1 MNSTLQRTLGLIREH
16 PLQLLGPMLGA
27 ATINFI
33 VFRIESYFRDLYF
46 PQINSQA
53 MHAMRQAAR
62 VNGGAA
68 VSALSTAAQSM
79 LARGA
84 IIFGVQILQL
94 LLDLFA
100 VALTV
105 ALVAHLHRYQAD
117 TFTAAIERLRTVP
130 RLLGSLVRLALRIF
144 FAGIGVV
151 LVMAIAGGVL
161 LIVFG
166 VHRVPTAPPHGW
178 FWLPGVGLLSFVLY
192 GAVASL
198 VMPYFLYVS
207 FQIQQQTWPDDS
219 VRARLTTQAIRF
231 AWIAAGV
238 YACLVGLVGVANLS
252 LAGTAVLTNNFLH
265 GIERLIVAVVEE
277 IPLIALVV
285 AVASVVARA
294 NEPVIESEPGRV
306 TS

>member
-1 MNSTLQRTLGLIREH
+1 MNSTLQRTFGLIREH

-53 MHAMRQAAR
+53 MRAMRQAAR

-68 VSALSTAAQSM
+68 VSALSTAVHNS

-84 IIFGVQILQL
+84 IVFGTQVLQL
-94 LLDLFA
+94 SLEVVA
-100 VALTV
+100 AALTV
-105 ALVAHLHRYQAD
+105 ELAAHLYLHGEG
-117 TFTAAIERLRTVP
+117 TFSGAIGRFRTVP
-130 RLLGSLVRLALRIF
+130 RLLETLVRLALRIF

-166 VHRVPTAPPHGW
+166 VHRVPTAPLHGW
-178 FWLPGVGLLSFVLY
+178 FWLPGLFLLSFVLS
-192 GAVASL
+192 GTIASL

-231 AWIAAGV
+231 GWIAAGV

-252 LAGTAVLTNNFLH
+252 LAGTAVLTNNILH
-265 GIERLIVAVVEE
+265 DIERLIVAVVED

-285 AVASVVARA
+285 AVASLVARA
-294 NEPVIESEPGRV
+294 NDPVIESERGRV